1 MKLDYL
7 KQEALVKKELM
18 DHEFQ
23 INMQL
28 NAAQDRTID
37 RRDSQKE
44 DRKDEREERKQKHQK
59 EIKQGESLK
68 KFESSGNDVVGG
80 GLGLER
86 FNPK

>member
-1 MKLDYL
+1 VFENL

-23 INMQL
+23 LNMQL
-28 NAAQDRTID
+28 RGMENETID
-37 RRDSQKE
+37 KRDNKRE
-44 DRKDEREERKQKHQK
+44 DRKDQRVDKQAENQQA
-59 EIKQGESLK
+59 IKKGESLK
-68 KFESSGNDVVGG
+68 KFESSGNDIIGG